1 VIDWALLLAVISL
14 GVPPSRSFLTLDE
27 FQQVIKFGVLS
38 VPIWALSIACIK
50 TSVACLL
57 LRFQQTRIWRISL
70 YALIGVTIITS
81 VGFFIFTFFQC
92 IPLAAAWDPTI
103 QGARCVG
110 SNIFRIVSNTTS
122 GINIA
127 TDIILSLFPLT
138 FLRRLRRPLMEKVL
152 VGVLMAMG
160 MVASGASLTK
170 AILIRKCK
178 FIGPLSFIV
187 PQLIN

>member
-1 VIDWALLLAVISL
+1 MIDWALLLAVISL

-70 YALIGVTIITS
+70 YALIGVTIVTS

-178 FIGPLSFIV
+178 FIGPLRFIV